1 MQINKININNYGNL
15 SNKEINL
22 DNKINIIYGKNE
34 AGKSTLLNFIESM
47 FFGANKNKGK
57 FGANKNKGKK
67 LIPDF
72 DRYNPWNNGEYSGT
86 IDYQLENGEEFHI
99 YRDFKKKNPQI
110 LNKLGKD
117 ISQEFNIDKKNGNQF
132 FTEQTGMDRSLI
144 DSTIITEQNQVEL
157 DEGTQNQLLQKIA
170 NLSESG
176 EEELSYKKI
185 MDKLNKILLNE
196 VGTERSQLKPLNIT
210 ISKIDDYQNKI
221 QDIKQY
227 ENERF
232 EITQEIAD
240 IQEEINKE
248 SENRNIY
255 DEVKKIID
263 NDKIEQEKIDEK
275 YKTVKEN
282 KAKME
287 QYKEELDK
295 TENEKNA
302 ERKKQFKIRILAN
315 VILSIIAI
323 SLVLL
328 PRNIILVA
336 IPILIVLFIIIN
348 MKHLKNEDNTSEL
361 TNKLEFLKNT
371 TNSIENEIKTMQDE
385 LYKKDEA
392 EKNRIITKCNNEDIS
407 SLFSSKIDE
416 VISENTRS
424 VEQNEIKKHKLEID
438 KQEIEKKF
446 EKLAEYEE
454 NLEIEKRRLEELEHK
469 QKIIKE
475 TMEILNK
482 SYEDM
487 KENVAPK
494 FNKNLSKNIE
504 VFSNDKYKEITI
516 TDKIFVKLDNGE
528 NVPIE
533 KLSTGTIEQI
543 YLAFRLSVI
552 EEISKEK
559 MPIVLD
565 EAFAYYDDERLLQ
578 TLKFLDIINNQ
589 IIILTC
595 TKREKSLLDKAQIS
609 YNLIEL

>member
-47 FFGANKNKGK
+47 FFGANKNKD
-57 FGANKNKGKK
+57 KK

-348 MKHLKNEDNTSEL
+348 MKHSKNEDNTSEL

-504 VFSNDKYKEITI
+504 VFSNEKYKEITI

-578 TLKFLDIINNQ
+578 TLKFLDIISNQ

-595 TKREKSLLDKAQIS
+595 TKREKSLLDKAQIR

>member
-47 FFGANKNKGK
+47 F

-302 ERKKQFKIRILAN
+302 ERKKHIKIRILAN

-323 SLVLL
+323 SLVFL

-348 MKHLKNEDNTSEL
+348 MKHSKNEDNTSEL
-361 TNKLEFLKNT
+361 KNKLEFLQNT
-371 TNSIENEIKTMQDE
+371 TNSVENEIKTMQDE

-504 VFSNDKYKEITI
+504 VFSNEKYKEITI

-595 TKREKSLLDKAQIS
+595 TKREKSLLDKAQIR

>member
-57 FGANKNKGKK
+57 KI
-67 LIPDF
+67 IPDF

-295 TENEKNA
+295 TENKKNA
-302 ERKKQFKIRILAN
+302 ERKKHIKIRILAN

-323 SLVLL
+323 SLVFL

-504 VFSNDKYKEITI
+504 VFSNEKYKEITI

-578 TLKFLDIINNQ
+578 TLKFLDIISNQ

-595 TKREKSLLDKAQIS
+595 TKREKSLLDKAQIR

>member
-22 DNKINIIYGKNE
+22 DKKINIIYGKNE

-47 FFGANKNKGK
+47 F

-302 ERKKQFKIRILAN
+302 ERKKHIKIRILAN

-323 SLVLL
+323 SLLLL

-348 MKHLKNEDNTSEL
+348 MKHSKNENNTSEL
-361 TNKLEFLKNT
+361 KNKLEFLQNT
-371 TNSIENEIKTMQDE
+371 TNSVENEIKTMQDE

-504 VFSNDKYKEITI
+504 VFSNEKYKEITI
-516 TDKIFVKLDNGE
+516 TDKIFVKLENGE

-578 TLKFLDIINNQ
+578 TLKFLDIISNQ

-595 TKREKSLLDKAQIS
+595 TKREKSLLDKAQIR

>member
-47 FFGANKNKGK
+47 F

-302 ERKKQFKIRILAN
+302 ERKKHIKIRILAN

-348 MKHLKNEDNTSEL
+348 MKHSKNEDNTSEL

-416 VISENTRS
+416 VISKNTRS

-504 VFSNDKYKEITI
+504 EFSNEKYKEITI

-595 TKREKSLLDKAQIS
+595 TKREKSLLDKAQIR

>member
-57 FGANKNKGKK
+57 KI
-67 LIPDF
+67 IPDF

-302 ERKKQFKIRILAN
+302 ERKKHIKIRILAN

-323 SLVLL
+323 SLVFL

-348 MKHLKNEDNTSEL
+348 MKHSKNENNTSEL
-361 TNKLEFLKNT
+361 KNKLEFLQNT
-371 TNSIENEIKTMQDE
+371 TNSVENEIKTMQDE

-504 VFSNDKYKEITI
+504 VFSNEKYKEITI

>member
-22 DNKINIIYGKNE
+22 DKKINIIYGKNE

-47 FFGANKNKGK
+47 F

-302 ERKKQFKIRILAN
+302 ERKKHIKIRILAN

-336 IPILIVLFIIIN
+336 IPILIVLSIIIN
-348 MKHLKNEDNTSEL
+348 MKHSKNEDNTSEL

-416 VISENTRS
+416 VISKNTRS

-504 VFSNDKYKEITI
+504 EFSNEKYKEITI

-578 TLKFLDIINNQ
+578 TLKFLDIISNQ

-595 TKREKSLLDKAQIS
+595 TKREKSLLDKAQIR

>member
-22 DNKINIIYGKNE
+22 DKKINIIYGKNE

-47 FFGANKNKGK
+47 F

-302 ERKKQFKIRILAN
+302 ERKKHIKIRILAN

-348 MKHLKNEDNTSEL
+348 MKHSKNEDNTSEL

-504 VFSNDKYKEITI
+504 VFSNEKYKEITI

-595 TKREKSLLDKAQIS
+595 TKREKSLLDKAQIR

>member
-22 DNKINIIYGKNE
+22 DKKINIIYGKNE

-47 FFGANKNKGK
+47 FFGANKNKD
-57 FGANKNKGKK
+57 KK

-86 IDYQLENGEEFHI
+86 IDYQLENGEEFHV

-110 LNKLGKD
+110 LNKFGKD

-282 KAKME
+282 KAKIE

-302 ERKKQFKIRILAN
+302 ERKKHIKIRILAN
-315 VILSIIAI
+315 VILSIIAAI
-323 SLVLL
+323 SLVFL
-328 PRNIILVA
+328 PRNITLVA

-348 MKHLKNEDNTSEL
+348 IKHSKNEDNTSEL
-361 TNKLEFLKNT
+361 KNKLEFLQNT
-371 TNSIENEIKTMQDE
+371 TNSVENEIKTMQDE

-392 EKNRIITKCNNEDIS
+392 EKNRIIAQCNNEDIS

-416 VISENTRS
+416 VISENTRR

-504 VFSNDKYKEITI
+504 VFSNEKYKEITI

-595 TKREKSLLDKAQIS
+595 TKREKSLLDKAQIR

>member
-57 FGANKNKGKK
+57 KI
-67 LIPDF
+67 IPDF

-302 ERKKQFKIRILAN
+302 ERKKHIKIRILAN

-323 SLVLL
+323 SLVFL

-348 MKHLKNEDNTSEL
+348 MKHSKNEDNTSEL

-504 VFSNDKYKEITI
+504 VFSNEKYKEITI

-578 TLKFLDIINNQ
+578 TLKFLDIISNQ

-595 TKREKSLLDKAQIS
+595 TKREKSLLDKAQIR

>member
-22 DNKINIIYGKNE
+22 DKKINIIYGKNE

-47 FFGANKNKGK
+47 F

-302 ERKKQFKIRILAN
+302 ERKKHIKIRILAN

-323 SLVLL
+323 SLVFL

-348 MKHLKNEDNTSEL
+348 MKHSKNENNTSEL
-361 TNKLEFLKNT
+361 KNKLEFLQNT
-371 TNSIENEIKTMQDE
+371 TNSVENEIKTMQDE

-424 VEQNEIKKHKLEID
+424 VEQNEIKKHKLAID

-504 VFSNDKYKEITI
+504 VFSNEKYKEITI
-516 TDKIFVKLDNGE
+516 TDKIFVKLENGE

-578 TLKFLDIINNQ
+578 TLKFLDIISNQ

-595 TKREKSLLDKAQIS
+595 TKREKSLLDKAQIR

>member
-22 DNKINIIYGKNE
+22 DKKINIIYGKNE

-47 FFGANKNKGK
+47 F

-221 QDIKQY
+221 QDIKKY

-295 TENEKNA
+295 TENEKNN

-323 SLVLL
+323 SLVFL

-348 MKHLKNEDNTSEL
+348 MKHSKNEDNTSEL

-407 SLFSSKIDE
+407 SLFGSKIDE

-504 VFSNDKYKEITI
+504 VFSNEKYKEITI

-578 TLKFLDIINNQ
+578 TLKFLDIISNQ

>member
-22 DNKINIIYGKNE
+22 DKKINIIYGKNE

-47 FFGANKNKGK
+47 F

-302 ERKKQFKIRILAN
+302 ERKKHIKIRILAN

-348 MKHLKNEDNTSEL
+348 MKHSKNEDNTSEL

-416 VISENTRS
+416 VISKNTRS

-504 VFSNDKYKEITI
+504 EFSNEKYKEITI

-578 TLKFLDIINNQ
+578 TLKFLDIISNQ

-595 TKREKSLLDKAQIS
+595 TKREKSLLDKAQIR

>member
-57 FGANKNKGKK
+57 KI
-67 LIPDF
+67 IPDF

-117 ISQEFNIDKKNGNQF
+117 ISQEFNIDKKSGNQF

-185 MDKLNKILLNE
+185 MDKLNKMLLNE

-302 ERKKQFKIRILAN
+302 ERKKHIKIRILAN

-323 SLVLL
+323 SLVFL

-348 MKHLKNEDNTSEL
+348 MKHSKNENNTSEL
-361 TNKLEFLKNT
+361 KNKLEFLQNT
-371 TNSIENEIKTMQDE
+371 TNSVENEIKTMQDE

-504 VFSNDKYKEITI
+504 VFSNEKYKEITI

-578 TLKFLDIINNQ
+578 TLKFLDIISNQ

-595 TKREKSLLDKAQIS
+595 TKREKSLLDKAQIR

>member
-22 DNKINIIYGKNE
+22 DKKINIIYGKNE

-47 FFGANKNKGK
+47 F

-185 MDKLNKILLNE
+185 MDKLNKMLLNE

-302 ERKKQFKIRILAN
+302 ERKKHIKIRILAN

-323 SLVLL
+323 SLVFL

-348 MKHLKNEDNTSEL
+348 MKHSKNEDNTSEL
-361 TNKLEFLKNT
+361 INKLEFLKNT

-504 VFSNDKYKEITI
+504 VFSNEKYKEITI

-578 TLKFLDIINNQ
+578 TLKFLDIISNQ

-595 TKREKSLLDKAQIS
+595 TKREKSLLDKAQIR

>member
-22 DNKINIIYGKNE
+22 DKKINIIYGKNE

-57 FGANKNKGKK
+57 KI
-67 LIPDF
+67 IPDF

-302 ERKKQFKIRILAN
+302 ERKKHIKIRILAN

-323 SLVLL
+323 SLVFL

-348 MKHLKNEDNTSEL
+348 MKHSKNENNSSEL
-361 TNKLEFLKNT
+361 KNKLEFLQNT
-371 TNSIENEIKTMQDE
+371 TNSVENEIKTMQDE

-504 VFSNDKYKEITI
+504 VFSNEKYKEITI
-516 TDKIFVKLDNGE
+516 TDKIFVKLENGE

-578 TLKFLDIINNQ
+578 TLKFLDIISNQ

-595 TKREKSLLDKAQIS
+595 TKREKSLLDKAQIR

>member
-22 DNKINIIYGKNE
+22 DKKINIIYGKNE

-57 FGANKNKGKK
+57 KI
-67 LIPDF
+67 IPDF

-302 ERKKQFKIRILAN
+302 ERKKHIKIRILAN

-323 SLVLL
+323 SLVFL

-348 MKHLKNEDNTSEL
+348 MKHSKNENNTSEL
-361 TNKLEFLKNT
+361 KNKLEFLQNT
-371 TNSIENEIKTMQDE
+371 TNSVENEIKTMQDE

-504 VFSNDKYKEITI
+504 VFSNEKYKEITI

-578 TLKFLDIINNQ
+578 TLKFLDIISNQ

-595 TKREKSLLDKAQIS
+595 TKREKSLLDKAQIR

>member
-22 DNKINIIYGKNE
+22 DKKINIIYGKNE

-47 FFGANKNKGK
+47 F

-302 ERKKQFKIRILAN
+302 ERKKHIKIRILAN
-315 VILSIIAI
+315 VILSIIAAI
-323 SLVLL
+323 SLVFL
-328 PRNIILVA
+328 PRNITLVA

-348 MKHLKNEDNTSEL
+348 MKHSKNEDNTSEL
-361 TNKLEFLKNT
+361 KNKLEFLQNT
-371 TNSIENEIKTMQDE
+371 TNSVENEIKTMQDE

-504 VFSNDKYKEITI
+504 VFSNEKYKEITI

-578 TLKFLDIINNQ
+578 TLKFLDIISNQ

-595 TKREKSLLDKAQIS
+595 TKREKSLLDKAQIR

>member
-22 DNKINIIYGKNE
+22 DKKINIIYGKNE

-47 FFGANKNKGK
+47 F

-86 IDYQLENGEEFHI
+86 IDYQLENGDEFHI

-302 ERKKQFKIRILAN
+302 ERKKHIKIRILAN

-323 SLVLL
+323 SLVFL

-348 MKHLKNEDNTSEL
+348 MKHSKNENNTSEL
-361 TNKLEFLKNT
+361 KNKLEFLQNT
-371 TNSIENEIKTMQDE
+371 TNSVENEIKTMQDE

-504 VFSNDKYKEITI
+504 VFSNEKYKEITI

>member
-22 DNKINIIYGKNE
+22 DKKINIIYGKNE

-47 FFGANKNKGK
+47 FFGANKNKD
-57 FGANKNKGKK
+57 KK

-117 ISQEFNIDKKNGNQF
+117 ISQEFNIDKKSGNQF

-302 ERKKQFKIRILAN
+302 ERKKHIKIRILAN

-323 SLVLL
+323 SLVFL

-348 MKHLKNEDNTSEL
+348 MKHSKNENNTSEL
-361 TNKLEFLKNT
+361 KNKLEFLQNT
-371 TNSIENEIKTMQDE
+371 TNSVENEIKTMQDE

-504 VFSNDKYKEITI
+504 VFSNEKYKEITI

-595 TKREKSLLDKAQIS
+595 TKREKSLLDKAQIR

>member
-47 FFGANKNKGK
+47 F

-302 ERKKQFKIRILAN
+302 ERKKHIKIRILAN

-323 SLVLL
+323 SLVFL

-348 MKHLKNEDNTSEL
+348 MKHSKNENNTSEL
-361 TNKLEFLKNT
+361 KNKLEFLQNT
-371 TNSIENEIKTMQDE
+371 TNSVENEIKTMQDE

-416 VISENTRS
+416 VISENTRR

-504 VFSNDKYKEITI
+504 VFSNEKYKEITI

-578 TLKFLDIINNQ
+578 TLKFLDIISNQ

-595 TKREKSLLDKAQIS
+595 TKREKSLLDKAQIR

>member
-1 MQINKININNYGNL
+1 M
-15 SNKEINL
+15 
-22 DNKINIIYGKNE
+22 
-34 AGKSTLLNFIESM
+34 LNFIESM

-57 FGANKNKGKK
+57 KI
-67 LIPDF
+67 IPDF

-302 ERKKQFKIRILAN
+302 ERKKHIKIRILAN

-323 SLVLL
+323 SLVFL

-348 MKHLKNEDNTSEL
+348 MKHSKNENNTSEL
-361 TNKLEFLKNT
+361 KNKLEFLQNT
-371 TNSIENEIKTMQDE
+371 TNSVENEIKTMQDE

-504 VFSNDKYKEITI
+504 VFSNEKYKEITI

>member
-57 FGANKNKGKK
+57 KI
-67 LIPDF
+67 IPDF

-302 ERKKQFKIRILAN
+302 ERKKHIKIRILAN

-323 SLVLL
+323 SLVFL

-348 MKHLKNEDNTSEL
+348 MKHSKNENNTSEL
-361 TNKLEFLKNT
+361 TNKLEFLQNT

-504 VFSNDKYKEITI
+504 VFSNEKYKEITI

-578 TLKFLDIINNQ
+578 TLKFLDIISNQ

-595 TKREKSLLDKAQIS
+595 TKREKSLLDKAQIR

>member
-22 DNKINIIYGKNE
+22 DKKINIIYGKNE

-47 FFGANKNKGK
+47 F

-302 ERKKQFKIRILAN
+302 ERKKHIKIRILAN

-323 SLVLL
+323 SLVFL

-348 MKHLKNEDNTSEL
+348 MKHSKNEDNTSEL
-361 TNKLEFLKNT
+361 KNKLEFLQNT
-371 TNSIENEIKTMQDE
+371 TNSVENEIKTMQDE

-392 EKNRIITKCNNEDIS
+392 EKNRIIKKCNNEDIS

-504 VFSNDKYKEITI
+504 VFSNEKYKEITI

>member
-22 DNKINIIYGKNE
+22 DKKINIIYGKNE

-47 FFGANKNKGK
+47 F

-323 SLVLL
+323 SLVFL

-348 MKHLKNEDNTSEL
+348 MKHSKNEDNTSEL
-361 TNKLEFLKNT
+361 KNKLEFLQNT
-371 TNSIENEIKTMQDE
+371 TNSVENEIKTMQDE

-504 VFSNDKYKEITI
+504 VFSNEKYKEITI

>member
-47 FFGANKNKGK
+47 F

-221 QDIKQY
+221 QDIKKY

-302 ERKKQFKIRILAN
+302 ERKKHIKIRILAN

-323 SLVLL
+323 SLVFL

-348 MKHLKNEDNTSEL
+348 MKHSKNEDNTSEL

-504 VFSNDKYKEITI
+504 VFSNEKYKEITI

-578 TLKFLDIINNQ
+578 TLKFLDIISNQ

-595 TKREKSLLDKAQIS
+595 TKREKSLLDKAQIR

>member
-57 FGANKNKGKK
+57 KI
-67 LIPDF
+67 IPDF

-302 ERKKQFKIRILAN
+302 ERKKHIKIRILAN

-348 MKHLKNEDNTSEL
+348 MKHSKNENNTSEL
-361 TNKLEFLKNT
+361 KNKLEFLQNT
-371 TNSIENEIKTMQDE
+371 TNSVENEIKTMQDE

-416 VISENTRS
+416 VISKNTRS

-504 VFSNDKYKEITI
+504 VFSNEKYKEITI

-578 TLKFLDIINNQ
+578 TLKFLDIISNQ

-595 TKREKSLLDKAQIS
+595 TKREKSLLDKAQIR

>member
-57 FGANKNKGKK
+57 KI
-67 LIPDF
+67 IPDF

-86 IDYQLENGEEFHI
+86 IDYQLENGEEFHV

-196 VGTERSQLKPLNIT
+196 VGTERSQLKPLNVT

-255 DEVKKIID
+255 DEVKKIIN

-302 ERKKQFKIRILAN
+302 ERKKHIKIRILAN

-323 SLVLL
+323 SLVFL
-328 PRNIILVA
+328 PRNITIVA

-348 MKHLKNEDNTSEL
+348 IKHSKNEDNTSEL
-361 TNKLEFLKNT
+361 KNKLEFLQNT

-416 VISENTRS
+416 VISKNTRS

-504 VFSNDKYKEITI
+504 VFSNEKYKEITI

-528 NVPIE
+528 NVSIE

-578 TLKFLDIINNQ
+578 SLKFLDIINNQ
-589 IIILTC
+589 IIILTW
-595 TKREKSLLDKAQIS
+595 TKREKSLVDKAQIG